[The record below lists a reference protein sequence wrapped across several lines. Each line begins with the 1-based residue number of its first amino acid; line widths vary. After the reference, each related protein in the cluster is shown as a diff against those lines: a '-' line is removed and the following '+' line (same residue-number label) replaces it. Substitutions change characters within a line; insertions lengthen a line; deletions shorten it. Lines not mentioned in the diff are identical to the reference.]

1 MGLKVHLCE
10 DGLNL
15 TCTDSGVDVPYVV
28 LFAANLPQATPPSTN
43 SFPIGDVR
51 NCPVS
56 QRWGNDAPL
65 YRITAL
71 PGSGFDNLR
80 NLDMGEVF
88 FFNYSTCKISNDG
101 KYLLPDGISL
111 SPILESKIDL
121 YSEFFDRW
129 DDYTSMTSLS
139 INLEMGTF
147 FSNIGRKFS
156 SEYGTIK
163 SRQVNDNSKTAR
175 ALIKSRLYTVKV
187 HATRQ
192 PAPPSIQVE
201 GICLVECT
209 HHLRIQSLV
218 PQGVQSILHHSPWPR
233 LIVCIS
239 VDVEQE
245 SKYSI
250 PFAGF
255 DSCETGNSFAN
266 GYNTQHMITVDN
278 GCEINYCILAGGLN
292 GKSLLPPQLPPFSP
306 VPQPKFNVTRTLV
319 VGEYDGGIWVKGQD
333 GTCGAKVHKEEL
345 MDSRS

>member
-1 MGLKVHLCE
+1 M
-10 DGLNL
+10 
-15 TCTDSGVDVPYVV
+15 DVPYVV
-28 LFAANLPQATPPSTN
+28 LFAANLPQATPQSTN

-101 KYLLPDGISL
+101 KYLLPDSISL
-111 SPILESKIDL
+111 FPILESKIDL
-121 YSEFFDRW
+121 YSEFFDHW
-129 DDYTSMTSLS
+129 DDYTSMTSSS

-147 FSNIGRKFS
+147 FSNIDRKLS

-175 ALIKSRLYTVKV
+175 ALIKSRLYTVKM

-218 PQGVQSILHHSPWPR
+218 PQGVQSVFALVWMLSRDPN
-233 LIVCIS
+233 
-239 VDVEQE
+239 
-245 SKYSI
+245 I
-250 PFAGF
+250 P
-255 DSCETGNSFAN
+255 
-266 GYNTQHMITVDN
+266 
-278 GCEINYCILAGGLN
+278 
-292 GKSLLPPQLPPFSP
+292 SLLLYLIAAKRATPLPMVYQWIRDEPFRLA
-306 VPQPKFNVTRTLV
+306 QPLPSRLHSTHVNC
-319 VGEYDGGIWVKGQD
+319 GQR
-333 GTCGAKVHKEEL
+333 L
-345 MDSRS
+345 

>member
-1 MGLKVHLCE
+1 MAVMATL
-10 DGLNL
+10 
-15 TCTDSGVDVPYVV
+15 YVV
-28 LFAANLPQATPPSTN
+28 LFAANLPQATPQSTN

-51 NCPVS
+51 NCPVT

-101 KYLLPDGISL
+101 KYLLPDSISL
-111 SPILESKIDL
+111 SPILESKIDM
-121 YSEFFDRW
+121 YSEFFDHW
-129 DDYTSMTSLS
+129 DDYTSLTSLS

-147 FSNIGRKFS
+147 FSNIDRKFS

-201 GICLVECT
+201 GNLFGGVYTSSPNPITGASRCPIYFTPLSVAQDIIVFALVWM
-209 HHLRIQSLV
+209 LSRD
-218 PQGVQSILHHSPWPR
+218 PN
-233 LIVCIS
+233 
-239 VDVEQE
+239 
-245 SKYSI
+245 I
-250 PFAGF
+250 P
-255 DSCETGNSFAN
+255 
-266 GYNTQHMITVDN
+266 
-278 GCEINYCILAGGLN
+278 
-292 GKSLLPPQLPPFSP
+292 SLLLDLIAAKSATLLP
-306 VPQPKFNVTRTLV
+306 
-319 VGEYDGGIWVKGQD
+319 
-333 GTCGAKVHKEEL
+333 
-345 MDSRS
+345 